1 MSVMTNPIFIINKYI
16 QDNNSDKNM
25 SKVQFLT
32 ELKDKL
38 YKEGIH
44 MKHYESNGLFM
55 LYHKYEAPCTT
66 TMQREC
72 RSVIFDDNTCEMIA
86 YSGEVPMVNKEGL
99 SQLLLT
105 EYNNYNVNIS
115 YEGSLLSVFYHNDR
129 WYVSTRRCLDSR
141 ESKFN
146 SDKTHY
152 DMFCDVIMND
162 PYKQFETSEMFF
174 EQLDKNYSY
183 YFVLIHHL
191 NKNIID
197 YTYKFGDSYTKACLI
212 AVRDKHQQIKQGYTP
227 SFVHTSWNKNFFV
240 PEYVSLKHFD
250 ETNNNLDYSY
260 SPIVEGII
268 IESLD
273 PTTHKRMIFKLQTLH
288 YQFYQAT
295 KLDNSNVLKGLLL
308 LYKNDKLFNYL
319 ENPKL
324 RNLRKIHNTTNT
336 HESYNIISVF
346 NSIFKVCSVELLHLF
361 KELWNIKTGEHKHK
375 MLYDILPKEYKEI
388 LFKIR
393 GIYYE
398 KKSNFLSKNTNEVKE
413 FLDSH
418 LKFSDIY
425 NLLKNI
431 DINTLY
437 SFLRMRK
444 MMHKKCT
451 ADLANELSRVFMNTG
466 RNCLPQ
472 DMKLIDII
480 TNNLF
485 PDITASMLQY
495 EQ

>member
-1 MSVMTNPIFIINKYI
+1 MTKPNFLINKYI
-16 QDNNSDKNM
+16 QDNKNNDI
-25 SKVQFLT
+25 
-32 ELKDKL
+32 KDKL

-44 MKHYESNGLFM
+44 MKNYEEEGLFM

-72 RSVIFDDNTCEMIA
+72 RSVIFDNKTCEMVA
-86 YSGEVPMVNKEGL
+86 YSGEVPMLNKEGL

-105 EYNNYNVNIS
+105 TYNNYNVNIS
-115 YEGSLLSVFYHNDR
+115 YEGALLSVFYHNNK

-152 DMFCDVIMND
+152 DMFCDVILND
-162 PYKQFETSEMFF
+162 PYKQYENVEGFF
-174 EQLDKNYSY
+174 DNLDKNYSY

-191 NKNIID
+191 NKILID
-197 YTYKFGDSYTKACLI
+197 YTYKFGDNYTKACLI
-212 AVRDKHQQIKQGYTP
+212 NVRDKDQNILPNLTP
-227 SFVHTSWNKNFFV
+227 LFVHQSWNKNFFV
-240 PEYVSLKHFD
+240 PEYVSLKEFD
-250 ETNNNLDYSY
+250 QANCSLDYSNL
-260 SPIVEGII
+260 PIVEGVIL
-268 IESLD
+268 ESID
-273 PTTHKRMIFKLQTLH
+273 HTTQKRMIFKLQTLH

-324 RNLRKIHNTTNT
+324 RNLRKISNLSNLQ
-336 HESYNIISVF
+336 ESYNIISVF
-346 NSIFKVCSVELLHLF
+346 GSIFKVCSVELLQLF
-361 KELWNIKTGEHKHK
+361 KDLWDIKTGEHKNK

-388 LFKIR
+388 LFKVR
-393 GIYYE
+393 GIYYD
-398 KKSNFLSKNTNEVKE
+398 KKSKFLSKKTTEVQE

-425 NLLKNI
+425 NLLKYI
-431 DINTLY
+431 DINSLY

-444 MMHKKCT
+444 MMYNKCSNDSSN
-451 ADLANELSRVFMNTG
+451 DLTKIFMNTS
-466 RNCLPQ
+466 NKCSPQ
-472 DMKLIDII
+472 DMKLLDII
-480 TNNLF
+480 TNNMF
-485 PDITASMLQY
+485 PDITISMLQY
-495 EQ
+495 E

>member
-1 MSVMTNPIFIINKYI
+1 MSVMTKPNFLINKYI
-16 QDNNSDKNM
+16 QDNKNID
-25 SKVQFLT
+25 SI
-32 ELKDKL
+32 KDKL

-44 MKHYESNGLFM
+44 MKHYEDSGLFT

-72 RSVIFDDNTCEMIA
+72 RSVVFDDKTFNMVA
-86 YSGEVPMVNKEGL
+86 YSGEVPMLNKEGL
-99 SQLLLT
+99 TQLLST
-105 EYNNYNVNIS
+105 EYNDYKVNVS
-115 YEGSLLSVFYHNDR
+115 YEGSLLSVFFHNDK

-152 DMFCDVIMND
+152 DMFCDVVLND
-162 PYKQFETSEMFF
+162 PYKKYENMDKFF
-174 EQLDKNYSY
+174 EELDKNYSY

-191 NKNIID
+191 NKLLID
-197 YTYKFGDSYTKACLI
+197 YTYKFGENYNKACLI
-212 AVRDKHQQIKQGYTP
+212 AVRDSDQNIMQGFNP
-227 SFVHTSWNKNFFV
+227 LFVLESWSKNFFV
-240 PEYVSLKHFD
+240 PEYVSLKEFD
-250 ETNNNLDYSY
+250 QANTNLDYSNL
-260 SPIVEGII
+260 PTIEGVIL
-268 IESLD
+268 ESID
-273 PTTHKRMIFKLQTLH
+273 SVTQKRMIFKLQTLH

-295 KLDNSNVLKGLLL
+295 KLDNSNILKGLLL

-324 RNLRKIHNTTNT
+324 RNLRKIQNPTNT
-336 HESYNIISVF
+336 YETYNIISAF
-346 NSIFKVCSVELLHLF
+346 GSIFKVCSVELLHLF
-361 KELWNIKTGEHKHK
+361 KDLWNIKTGEHKNK
-375 MLYDILPKEYKEI
+375 SLYDILPKEYKEI
-388 LFKIR
+388 LFKVR
-393 GIYYE
+393 GIYYD
-398 KKSNFLSKNTNEVKE
+398 KKSKFLSKKTTEVQE

-425 NLLKNI
+425 NLLKYI

-444 MMHKKCT
+444 MMLNKCSC
-451 ADLANELSRVFMNTG
+451 DSSNELSQIFMNTTTK
-466 RNCLPQ
+466 NLPQ
-472 DMKLIDII
+472 DIKLLDVI

-485 PDITASMLQY
+485 PDITTAMLQY

>member
-1 MSVMTNPIFIINKYI
+1 MSVMTKPIFLINKYI
-16 QDNNSDKNM
+16 QDNKNIDD
-25 SKVQFLT
+25 
-32 ELKDKL
+32 LKDKL
-38 YKEGIH
+38 YKEGVH
-44 MKHYESNGLFM
+44 MKYYKEDGLFM
-55 LYHKYEAPCTT
+55 LYHKYEAPCTN

-72 RSVIFDDNTCEMIA
+72 RSVVFDDTTFEMVA

-99 SQLLLT
+99 SQLLCT
-105 EYNNYNVNIS
+105 EYNNYNVNVS
-115 YEGSLLSVFYHNDR
+115 YEGSLLSVFCHNNK

-141 ESKFN
+141 DSRFN

-152 DMFCDVIMND
+152 DMFCDVILND
-162 PYKQFETSEMFF
+162 PYKKYETPESFF
-174 EQLDKNYSY
+174 DQLDKNYSY

-191 NKNIID
+191 NKVLID
-197 YTYKFGDSYTKACLI
+197 YSYKFGDGYAKACLI
-212 AVRDKHQQIKQGYTP
+212 NVRDKDQNIMQGLTP
-227 SFVHTSWNKNFFV
+227 LFVLESWSKNFFV
-240 PEYVSLKHFD
+240 PEYVSLKEFD
-250 ETNNNLDYSY
+250 QANSSLDYSN
-260 SPIVEGII
+260 PPLVEGVIL
-268 IESLD
+268 ESLD
-273 PTTHKRMIFKLQTLH
+273 HNTSKRMILKLQTLH

-324 RNLRKIHNTTNT
+324 RNLRKIHNPSNT
-336 HESYNIISVF
+336 YESYNIISVF
-346 NSIFKVCSVELLHLF
+346 GSIFKVCSVELLQLF
-361 KELWNIKTGEHKHK
+361 KELWNIKTGEHKNK
-375 MLYDILPKEYKEI
+375 ELYDILPKEYKEL

-398 KKSNFLSKNTNEVKE
+398 KKSNFLNKKTTKVQE

-425 NLLKNI
+425 NLLKYI

-444 MMHKKCT
+444 MMYKKCL
-451 ADLANELSRVFMNTG
+451 ADQSNELAKLFTTTSSK
-466 RNCLPQ
+466 CLPQ
-472 DMKLIDII
+472 DMKLLDVIS
-480 TNNLF
+480 NNLF
-485 PDITASMLQY
+485 PDITTLMLQY